1 MYLCVPD
8 SDSSSKAPRSLTG
21 KCRDEMRE
29 ECFSLQAAAWATE
42 EPIHLFL
49 STSFPDSQALSN
61 ITPPFSP
68 LEDAAGPSLMCL
80 PYLLPSR
87 RDSMQEVNTKDLLL
101 ISDNPISPMD
111 SNRPRN
117 SMPLSSVRDENPPN
131 IAPMHGWQVLAST
144 QANIIQR
151 KQASPGL
158 AEGKWLEI

>member
-1 MYLCVPD
+1 
-8 SDSSSKAPRSLTG
+8 
-21 KCRDEMRE
+21 
-29 ECFSLQAAAWATE
+29 
-42 EPIHLFL
+42 
-49 STSFPDSQALSN
+49 
-61 ITPPFSP
+61 
-68 LEDAAGPSLMCL
+68 
-80 PYLLPSR
+80 
-87 RDSMQEVNTKDLLL
+87 MQEVNTKDLLL